1 MPAAIGPASGPRF
14 SVIVPV
20 YRHWALLPDLLAA
33 LRAQTIGDAAF
44 EILIVDNDPAA
55 GDPADGDPARGD
67 PAGGDPAGDRAG
79 IVLPGN
85 AALLAEPRPGAYA
98 ARNAAAARARAP
110 SLVFTDADCRPLPG
124 WLAAF
129 AEAEDRMDGAEGE
142 GGAALLAGPIRMT
155 WGAPPTSCELFEALR
170 GIPQARYAR
179 NGYAATANLAVP
191 AALFRRLGGFDA
203 SRFSGG
209 DADFCRRAGLPVRLV
224 PEAVVAHPCRAG
236 WADLTRKIRRVKG
249 GQIAAGSRRRRLA
262 WTLRTLTPPLRALAR
277 FARAEAP
284 LTYRA
289 RAIGVLFALWGVELA
304 ETARLLAG
312 GRPERG

>member
-1 MPAAIGPASGPRF
+1 MIDPGGTDQSVDLNGPRF

-20 YRHWALLPDLLAA
+20 YRHWALVPELLAA
-33 LRAQTIGDAAF
+33 LEAQTIGAAAF
-44 EILIVDNDPAA
+44 EILIVDNDPV
-55 GDPADGDPARGD
+55 GGLPGPASEIA
-67 PAGGDPAGDRAG
+67 
-79 IVLPGN
+79 LPGN
-85 AALLAEPRPGAYA
+85 ARLLAERAPGADA
-98 ARNAAAARARAP
+98 ARNAAAARARGR
-110 SLVFTDADCRPLPG
+110 SFVFTDADCRPPPH

-129 AEAEDRMDGAEGE
+129 AAAEDAAGDGMAEEGE
-142 GGAALLAGPIRMT
+142 ALLAGPIRMT
-155 WGAPPTSCELFEALR
+155 WGTPPSSCELFEALR
-170 GIPQARYAR
+170 GIPQERYAR

-191 AALFRRLGGFDA
+191 AAVFRRLGGFDA
-203 SRFSGG
+203 GRFSGG

-224 PEAVVAHPCRAG
+224 PEAVTRHPCRAD
-236 WADLTRKIRRVKG
+236 WADLSRKIRRVKG

-262 WTLRTLTPPLRALAR
+262 WTLRTLTPPVRALAR

-284 LTYRA
+284 LAYRA